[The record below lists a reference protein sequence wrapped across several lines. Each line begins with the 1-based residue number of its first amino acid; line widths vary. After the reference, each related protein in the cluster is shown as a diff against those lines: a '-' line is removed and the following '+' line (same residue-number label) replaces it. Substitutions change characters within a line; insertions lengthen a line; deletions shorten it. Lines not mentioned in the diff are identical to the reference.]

1 MTPLSRRKALAHAA
15 LAATA
20 WTALTPA
27 AWAQASAT
35 AARPTAP
42 KAPKLAGTLRIVIP
56 ANPGGGW
63 DQTGR
68 ALGVAL
74 AAVGAADQIEYENI
88 GGKGGTIG
96 LAKYAEKYGNDANTL
111 LMGGMVMV
119 GAVALQKPAVDMSH
133 IQPIARLTSDY
144 LVAAVAA
151 KSPIKNTKDLAD
163 AMRADLRA
171 LPVAGGSAGGVDHI
185 FAGVLARASK
195 AKPEDLVYKPFP
207 GGSEVVDALVS
218 GNAAVGLSGYSE
230 FSDAIAAG
238 KLRAIGVSSRR
249 SAFGLPAFREQGLD
263 ATMANWRGVFTGK
276 GVPSARM
283 AEMLAAVEAAT
294 AHESWLRTLKSNR
307 WEPSWL
313 TGKDLA
319 EFMELDLTTA
329 RVMVY
334 LLKLKA

>member
-1 MTPLSRRKALAHAA
+1 MANPLRKAQRVYPDTPDSRLTAWMVTIATTSNQKLGDFPAALQAALLRRGCAEKPTLLSGCVKDMLFTPRFHEVPHDPLSRRKALAHAA

-68 ALGVAL
+68 ALGAAL

-96 LAKYAEKYGNDANTL
+96 LAKYAEKYGNDPNTL

-171 LPVAGGSAGGVDHI
+171 LPVAGARPAGWTTSSPGSWPVPPRPSRKTWSTNHSPVA
-185 FAGVLARASK
+185 LRWWTPWCRAT
-195 AKPEDLVYKPFP
+195 
-207 GGSEVVDALVS
+207 
-218 GNAAVGLSGYSE
+218 
-230 FSDAIAAG
+230 
-238 KLRAIGVSSRR
+238 RR
-249 SAFGLPAFREQGLD
+249 WGCR
-263 ATMANWRGVFTGK
+263 
-276 GVPSARM
+276 
-283 AEMLAAVEAAT
+283 AT
-294 AHESWLRTLKSNR
+294 ANS
-307 WEPSWL
+307 
-313 TGKDLA
+313 
-319 EFMELDLTTA
+319 
-329 RVMVY
+329 VMR
-334 LLKLKA
+334 

>member
-96 LAKYAEKYGNDANTL
+96 LAKYAEKYGNDPNTL

-119 GAVALQKPAVDMSH
+119 GAVAL
-133 IQPIARLTSDY
+133 
-144 LVAAVAA
+144 
-151 KSPIKNTKDLAD
+151 
-163 AMRADLRA
+163 
-171 LPVAGGSAGGVDHI
+171 
-185 FAGVLARASK
+185 
-195 AKPEDLVYKPFP
+195 
-207 GGSEVVDALVS
+207 
-218 GNAAVGLSGYSE
+218 
-230 FSDAIAAG
+230 
-238 KLRAIGVSSRR
+238 
-249 SAFGLPAFREQGLD
+249 
-263 ATMANWRGVFTGK
+263 
-276 GVPSARM
+276 
-283 AEMLAAVEAAT
+283 
-294 AHESWLRTLKSNR
+294 
-307 WEPSWL
+307 
-313 TGKDLA
+313 
-319 EFMELDLTTA
+319 
-329 RVMVY
+329 
-334 LLKLKA
+334 